1 MSDGLK
7 LEALG
12 CRSLNHLDLTIPSG
26 QAAGITGPSGTGK
39 SLLLRTMADLD
50 PHEGRMWLDD
60 VAADQIPAPQWRFK
74 VALLPAEAAW
84 WYDTVGEHFEHWPP
98 YGLEQLGFDSGV
110 MTWQVSHLS
119 SGERQRLALL
129 RVLVNQPRVLLLDE
143 PTANLDDTNTERAET
158 LIDEYRRQHRPVIV
172 WVSHDLE
179 QLRRWCDLIYA
190 MGNGRLAIFD
200 AGRIPA

>member
-12 CRSLNHLDLTIPSG
+12 CRSLNHLDLTLSSG

-39 SLLLRTMADLD
+39 SLLLRAMADLD

-60 VAADQIPAPQWRFK
+60 VAADQILAPQWRFK

-84 WYDTVGEHFEHWPP
+84 WFDTVGEHFEHWPP
-98 YGLEQLGFDSGV
+98 YGLEQLGFDSGA

-119 SGERQRLALL
+119 SGERQRLSLL

-143 PTANLDDTNTERAET
+143 PTANLDDTNTERAER

-179 QLRRWCDLIYA
+179 QLRRWCDPIYIL
-190 MGNGRLAIFD
+190 GNGRLAISE